1 MKKLDIK
8 FFLILLCSLF
18 LCVCSSKALA
28 QTAENSTGYKM
39 IPIQQWEQLKSNSL
53 QLELKLEEVKL
64 QLEMLSEQSSEVKA
78 KLMEAEKQLMISKQ
92 ELENSNLSLAS
103 AKDLQQ
109 KARESLTELT
119 NQIEAEREKNQQ
131 IQDKL
136 RVQRTIA
143 WIVAGLFFISK

>member
-8 FFLILLCSLF
+8 FFLILLCSLL
-18 LCVCSSKALA
+18 LCAYSSKVSA
-28 QTAENSTGYKM
+28 QTVENSTGYKM
-39 IPIQQWEQLKSNSL
+39 IPIQQWGQLRSNSL

-64 QLEMLSEQSSEVKA
+64 QLEMLSEQSNEVKA

-143 WIVAGLFFISK
+143 WIVAGLFFVSK